1 MAKNRKRS
9 HWRRR
14 LYIIIFESH
23 TPGGKAF
30 DVALL
35 VFILLSMLTVML
47 ESVTAIRREHYRLLL
62 ILEWFF
68 TISFTIEYFA
78 RIITAKSA
86 KGYVFSFYG
95 IIDLLAILPTY
106 LSAILVG
113 SQYLVVIRGLRLLR
127 IFRVLKL
134 SRFLGEAET
143 LKKALKASVAKI
155 VVFVGAVMTVVII
168 VGSLMYL
175 IEGPERG
182 FTSIPKSIYWGVVTI
197 TTVGYGDIAPQTTLG
212 QALAL
217 LLMLLG
223 YGIIAVPT
231 GIVSA
236 ELTRAERDE
245 HPVTTACPDCTPDD
259 HPSDST
265 FCRFCGMQ
273 LNKAGMDK
281 TTPKKNNAIP
291 E

>member
-1 MAKNRKRS
+1 
-9 HWRRR
+9 
-14 LYIIIFESH
+14 
-23 TPGGKAF
+23 
-30 DVALL
+30 
-35 VFILLSMLTVML
+35 ML
-47 ESVTAIRREHYRLLL
+47 ESVTSIRIEHYRLLL

-78 RIITAKSA
+78 RIISAKSV
-86 KGYVFSFYG
+86 KGYIFSFYG

-245 HPVTTACPDCTPDD
+245 HPVATACPDCTPDD
-259 HPSDST
+259 HPSDAT

-273 LNKAGMDK
+273 LNRAGMDK